1 MKAIEIQITIPE
13 SVYSK
18 WWGVEKYGVD
28 KTMDEL
34 TSDIE
39 KLLINSDTLRGFEIE
54 SNVVENEIQE

>member
-1 MKAIEIQITIPE
+1 MKAIEIKITIPE

-39 KLLINSDTLRGFEIE
+39 KLLINSDTLTGFEIQYKLIE
-54 SNVVENEIQE
+54 DE